1 MSVACVR
8 VPGSALGARGVEI
21 LGSILA
27 FQSNGLFIGQ
37 TNRVRESEGGGK
49 ASTAC
54 GLLLLASRN
63 APVAVVM
70 RMVCKG
76 CSHSVYVLVAVI
88 RLCGHSHRH
97 ARFWGSC

>member
-37 TNRVRESEGGGK
+37 TNRVRESEGGGQ
-49 ASTAC
+49 SVHC
-54 GLLLLASRN
+54 LW
-63 APVAVVM
+63 PVVVSIEECTSGCVM